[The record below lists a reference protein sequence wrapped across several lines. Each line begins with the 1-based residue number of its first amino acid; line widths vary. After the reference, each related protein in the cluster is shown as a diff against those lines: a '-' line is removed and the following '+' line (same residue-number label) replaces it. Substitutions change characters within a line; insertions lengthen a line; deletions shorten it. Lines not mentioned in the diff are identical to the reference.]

1 MLNLNLA
8 QQKLVEYYGKNVRES
23 VIFMN
28 QKQVQMLVETDKSY
42 DIVLIT
48 DHTNLPIGNVD
59 VLIQQKIL
67 KTGDTLEEMTALLT
81 SLHNEIEKGYSQIE
95 TKLNDVIKDMKVAIQ
110 EGNNLLPLT
119 KDRFNHD

>member
-1 MLNLNLA
+1 M
-8 QQKLVEYYGKNVRES
+8 
-23 VIFMN
+23 
-28 QKQVQMLVETDKSY
+28 
-42 DIVLIT
+42 IT

-119 KDRFNHD
+119 KDRFNQD